1 MSDLQNWID
10 RLEIRDVLERYMR
23 SNDDGDADALAELF
37 TADATFQIFGTVYSG
52 REAIRAVFAGAFV
65 SPPRPW
71 TVEGNLFVQP
81 RSLHIGTN
89 PVIDVDGDRA
99 TAEID
104 FQVVGRDVDGRGVF
118 HLLGRY
124 RDRLRRD
131 DDGRWRIECRTA
143 VSVARPGE
151 EGTDPEWQQM
161 IARMPDEMKTRLR
174 RT

>member
-1 MSDLQNWID
+1 MTDEVQAWID

-23 SNDDGDADALAELF
+23 ANDDGDADTLAELF
-37 TADATFQIFGTVYSG
+37 TTDATFQIFGTVYSG

-71 TVEGNLFVQP
+71 TVEGNL
-81 RSLHIGTN
+81 L
-89 PVIDVDGDRA
+89 VIDVDADRA

-161 IARMPDEMKTRLR
+161 IAQMPDEMKTRLR